1 MNHPTKHSSPYI
13 PGQEFFIPVFGLV
26 VLPLL
31 LTLSVPQTAYS
42 ASAQQIGDSWGGTVG
57 EI

>member
-1 MNHPTKHSSPYI
+1 MNHPTKHPSLYI

-42 ASAQQIGDSWGGTVG
+42 ASA
-57 EI
+57 